1 MQIVDVKAY
10 AIKEEIKHPFVW
22 RKGLPGSG
30 TVSHKTIL
38 RIITDE
44 GVEGVVSI
52 PRGVIAIDL
61 IERRIKDMLIG
72 QDPMLKEKIWEDMWE
87 LDRIE
92 EFPLYML
99 GCVDIALWDLTAK
112 VANLPLYKI
121 IGGNSHK
128 VPAYA
133 STVTY
138 DSIDQYLRIADA
150 CLERGYKAI
159 KLHAWG
165 DVKEDAKLGKALR
178 KHVGDDIDL
187 MYDGSA
193 GFDLMDSIWLGKQ
206 LEEAG
211 FLWYEEPMREFSI
224 WNYKKLCDELDI
236 PVLSA
241 ETSDG
246 CHYNAADFIH
256 FGAADMIRVSTF
268 YKGGITGAL
277 RVAHLA
283 DAFKMKAEVHGGGLP
298 NLHLACAIP
307 NNSYYEILVFDEPAA
322 YAAEIDSEGF
332 ISPPDLPGTGEQYD
346 WDYLE
351 KAAYLKI

>member
-1 MQIVDVKAY
+1 MKITDVKAY
-10 AIKEEIKHPFVW
+10 AIKEKFDHPFIW

-30 TVSHKTIL
+30 SVQEKAVI

-44 GVEGVVSI
+44 GIEGVASVA
-52 PRGVIAIDL
+52 RGTIALDL

-99 GCVDIALWDLTAK
+99 GFVDIALWDLTAK
-112 VANLPLYKI
+112 AANMPLYKI

-138 DSIDQYLRIADA
+138 ESIDQYLRIADA
-150 CLERGYKAI
+150 CLERGFKAI

-165 DVKEDAKLGKALR
+165 DIKQDAKLAKALR
-178 KHVGDDIDL
+178 KHVGDDIEL

-193 GFDLMDSIWLGKQ
+193 GLDLQQSIWLGKQ

-224 WNYKKLCDELDI
+224 WNYKKLCEELTI

-256 FGAADMIRVSTF
+256 FGAADMIRVSTQ

-283 DAFKMKAEVHGGGLP
+283 DAFKMKAEVHGGGMA

-307 NNSYYEILVFDEPAA
+307 NNSYYEILVYHEPAL
-322 YAAEIDSEGF
+322 YFHEVDSDGH
-332 ISPPDLPGTGEQYD
+332 IGPPELPGIGEVYD
-346 WDYLE
+346 WDVLE
-351 KAAYLKI
+351 KTAYLKI